1 MKVSV
6 RSFTMKVNEK
16 NLVVVVVLFKSTQF
30 FFFFLKRKMLTALQN
45 NIHELTVVAK

>member
-30 FFFFLKRKMLTALQN
+30 FFFLKRKILTALQN